1 MADLLELI
9 LITVH
14 DSDSQDE
21 LLCIVVI
28 ENAVQVISKT
38 LKKKNKTIQNR
49 MLFNRK
55 TLIFFINANCIHVD
69 ITHLR

>member
-14 DSDSQDE
+14 DSNSQDE

-38 LKKKNKTIQNR
+38 LKKTQYKTECN
-49 MLFNRK
+49 
-55 TLIFFINANCIHVD
+55 FIAKH
-69 ITHLR
+69 

>member
-1 MADLLELI
+1 MTDLLELI

-14 DSDSQDE
+14 DSNSQNE

-38 LKKKNKTIQNR
+38 LRKKKYKTECN
-49 MLFNRK
+49 
-55 TLIFFINANCIHVD
+55 V
-69 ITHLR
+69 ITKH

>member
-9 LITVH
+9 LVTVH
-14 DSDSQDE
+14 DSNSQDK
-21 LLCIVVI
+21 LLCIVII

-38 LKKKNKTIQNR
+38 LKKTIQNR
-49 MLFNRK
+49 MSFNRK
-55 TLIFFINANCIHVD
+55 TQIFFINANCIHVD